1 MHEGSYC
8 TYIMAS
14 RSRTLYIGVT
24 GNLHQ
29 RVFEHKWKERDGFT
43 ALQLRSPRVLREF
56 SVHPKSDCAGEG
68 TEGLETRKEDCADR
82 INEPGVDGFESRLVR
97 LRTCRLP

>member
-24 GNLHQ
+24 GSLRQ
-29 RVFEHKWKERDGFT
+29 RFFEHKWKEHDGFT
-43 ALQLRSPRVLREF
+43 ARYNCDRLVCLREF
-56 SVHPKSDCAGEG
+56 SVHPESDCAGEG

-82 INEPGVDGFESRLVR
+82 IDEPGLDGFESRLVR
-97 LRTCRLP
+97 LRTC